1 MNEIDQ
7 QIIIGN
13 LSTLIKLVLTTV
25 GGSALVGYF
34 GGDTQLTLFAGAIAG
49 IIVGIVDAYYPNFM
63 KIFRNNIK
71 PCYCN
76 CAEELEEDIEDE
88 YSDDDEEGC

>member
-13 LSTLIKLVLTTV
+13 LSTLIKIVLTTV
-25 GGSALVGYF
+25 GGSALAGYL

-71 PCYCN
+71 PCQCD
-76 CAEELEEDIEDE
+76 CADGLEENIEEE
-88 YSDDDEEGC
+88 YSDNDDGC

>member
-25 GGSALVGYF
+25 GGSALIGYF

-49 IIVGIVDAYYPNFM
+49 IIVGIVDAYYPNFL
-63 KIFRNNIK
+63 KIFRNDIK
-71 PCYCN
+71 PCYCE
-76 CAEELEEDIEDE
+76 CADGLEENIEEE
-88 YSDDDEEGC
+88 YSNNDDGC

>member
-25 GGSALVGYF
+25 GGSALIGYF

-49 IIVGIVDAYYPNFM
+49 IIVGIVDAYYPNFL
-63 KIFRNNIK
+63 KIFKNDIK
-71 PCYCN
+71 PCYCD
-76 CAEELEEDIEDE
+76 CADGMEENIEEE
-88 YSDDDEEGC
+88 YSDNDDGC

>member
-25 GGSALVGYF
+25 GGSALVGYL

-49 IIVGIVDAYYPNFM
+49 IIVGIVDAYYPNFL
-63 KIFRNNIK
+63 KIFRNDIK
-71 PCYCN
+71 PCYCE
-76 CAEELEEDIEDE
+76 CADGLEENIEEE
-88 YSDDDEEGC
+88 YSDNDDGC

>member
-49 IIVGIVDAYYPNFM
+49 IIVGIVDAYYPNFL

-71 PCYCN
+71 PCYCE
-76 CAEELEEDIEDE
+76 CADGLEENIEEE
-88 YSDDDEEGC
+88 YSDNDDGC

>member
-49 IIVGIVDAYYPNFM
+49 IIVGIVDAYYPNFL
-63 KIFRNNIK
+63 KIFRNDIK
-71 PCYCN
+71 PCYCD
-76 CAEELEEDIEDE
+76 CADGLEENIEEE
-88 YSDDDEEGC
+88 YSDNDDGC

>member
-49 IIVGIVDAYYPNFM
+49 IIVGIVDAYYPNFL
-63 KIFRNNIK
+63 KIFKNNIK
-71 PCYCN
+71 PCYCD
-76 CAEELEEDIEDE
+76 CADGLEENIEEE
-88 YSDDDEEGC
+88 YSDNDDGC

>member
-13 LSTLIKLVLTTV
+13 LSTLIKIVLTTV
-25 GGSALVGYF
+25 GGSALGGYL

-63 KIFRNNIK
+63 KIFKNNIK
-71 PCYCN
+71 PCYCD
-76 CAEELEEDIEDE
+76 CADGLEENIEEE
-88 YSDDDEEGC
+88 YSDNDDGC

>member
-25 GGSALVGYF
+25 GGIALVGYL

-49 IIVGIVDAYYPNFM
+49 IIVGIVDAYYPNFL
-63 KIFRNNIK
+63 KIFRNDIK
-71 PCYCN
+71 PCYCE
-76 CAEELEEDIEDE
+76 CAEGLEENIEEE
-88 YSDDDEEGC
+88 YSDNDDGC

>member
-49 IIVGIVDAYYPNFM
+49 IIVGIVDAYYPNFL
-63 KIFRNNIK
+63 KIFRNDIK
-71 PCYCN
+71 PCQCD
-76 CAEELEEDIEDE
+76 CAEGLEENIEEE
-88 YSDDDEEGC
+88 YSDNDDGC

>member
-49 IIVGIVDAYYPNFM
+49 IIVGIVDAYYPNFL
-63 KIFRNNIK
+63 KIFRNDIK
-71 PCYCN
+71 PCYCD
-76 CAEELEEDIEDE
+76 CAEGLEENIEEE
-88 YSDDDEEGC
+88 YSDNDDGC

>member
-13 LSTLIKLVLTTV
+13 LSTLIKIVLTTV
-25 GGSALVGYF
+25 GGSTLAGYL

-49 IIVGIVDAYYPNFM
+49 IIVGIVDAYYPNFL
-63 KIFRNNIK
+63 KIFRNDIK
-71 PCYCN
+71 PCYCD
-76 CAEELEEDIEDE
+76 CAEGLKENIEEE
-88 YSDDDEEGC
+88 YSDNDDGC

>member
-13 LSTLIKLVLTTV
+13 LSTLIKIVLTTV
-25 GGSALVGYF
+25 GGSALSGYL
-34 GGDTQLTLFAGAIAG
+34 GGDTQLSLFAGAIAG

-71 PCYCN
+71 PCQCD
-76 CAEELEEDIEDE
+76 CADGLEENIEEE
-88 YSDDDEEGC
+88 YSDNDDGC

>member
-25 GGSALVGYF
+25 GGSALVGYL
-34 GGDTQLTLFAGAIAG
+34 GGDTQLTLFAGAVAG

-71 PCYCN
+71 PCQCD
-76 CAEELEEDIEDE
+76 CADGLEENIEEE
-88 YSDDDEEGC
+88 YLDNDDGC